1 MKEIIQIAEA
11 DEIENKKNGGKK
23 SVKQLVL

>member
-1 MKEIIQIAEA
+1 MKETIKIVEA

-23 SVKQLVL
+23 LVKQLVL